1 MLETAG
7 QKRLRVLFLP
17 AWYPSEVSPL
27 SGVFIREHA
36 KAASL
41 YNDVVVMHAY
51 HSLDCRIKGLY
62 DVSDALEDGIRT
74 IRIRYRCPSARDYSS
89 ISRALRLY
97 STFSYFRRFVRQGWR
112 PDIIHAHVYSA
123 AVTAVILGGVY
134 GIPVVVTEH
143 WTNFITRE
151 LTWERRLAARF
162 ALNRARAVLPVS
174 DVLQRNL
181 EGYGIRNNF
190 HIIPNVV
197 NTELFRPSSLERRG
211 DRKKRLLLVAIFS
224 QRKGIPYLLEALNL
238 VRRERDDFVLDIV
251 GDGPQRSEY
260 EQMAAKL
267 GLQENVVFHGRQP
280 EVYSFMKNCDFF
292 VMPSLYE
299 NFGVVYI
306 EAMACGKPVIAS
318 DIPGPSGFINK
329 DVGILVPPKDVT
341 ALAGAMD
348 FMLDHYTDY
357 SPERIRSYV
366 EDRFSYQVVG
376 KRLDEIYRQVIE
388 K

>member
-1 MLETAG
+1 M
-7 QKRLRVLFLP
+7 
-17 AWYPSEVSPL
+17 
-27 SGVFIREHA
+27 
-36 KAASL
+36 
-41 YNDVVVMHAY
+41 
-51 HSLDCRIKGLY
+51 
-62 DVSDALEDGIRT
+62 
-74 IRIRYRCPSARDYSS
+74 
-89 ISRALRLY
+89 
-97 STFSYFRRFVRQGWR
+97 
-112 PDIIHAHVYSA
+112 
-123 AVTAVILGGVY
+123 
-134 GIPVVVTEH
+134 
-143 WTNFITRE
+143 
-151 LTWERRLAARF
+151 
-162 ALNRARAVLPVS
+162 NRARAVLPVS

-197 NTELFRPSSLERRG
+197 NTELFCPSSLERRG

-260 EQMAAKL
+260 EQMAAEL

-318 DIPGPSGFINK
+318 DIPGPSEFINK

>member
-36 KAASL
+36 RAVCL
-41 YNDVVVMHAY
+41 YDDVVVLYVY
-51 HSLDCRIKGLY
+51 HSPGYNIKGPY
-62 DVSDALEDGIRT
+62 EVSESLEEGIR
-74 IRIRYRCPSARDYSS
+74 IVKVRYCSPSADGDSFV
-89 ISRALRLY
+89 SRVLRLWC
-97 STFSYFRRFVRQGWR
+97 TFAHFRRFMKDGWR

-123 AVTAVILGGVY
+123 GVPAVIIGKLY
-134 GIPVVVTEH
+134 HTPVIITEH
-143 WTNFITRE
+143 WTNFIMRE
-151 LTWERRLAARF
+151 LSWERRLAARF

-197 NTELFRPSSLERRG
+197 NTELFCPSSLERRG
-211 DRKKRLLLVAIFS
+211 DRKKRLLLVAIFA

-267 GLQENVVFHGRQP
+267 GLQEDVVFHGRQP

-318 DIPGPSGFINK
+318 DIPGPSEFINK

-341 ALAGAMD
+341 ALAGAID
-348 FMLDHYTDY
+348 FMLEHYTDY

-366 EDRFSYQVVG
+366 EERFSYQVVG